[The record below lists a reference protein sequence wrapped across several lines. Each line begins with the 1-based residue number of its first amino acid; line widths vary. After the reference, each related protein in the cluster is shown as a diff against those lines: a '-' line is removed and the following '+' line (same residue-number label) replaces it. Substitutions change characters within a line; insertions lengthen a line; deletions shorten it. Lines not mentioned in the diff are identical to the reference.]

1 MGFDAG
7 LYRYPKYKERLSSRD
22 LYYIEEVLSYQNNDW
37 AQGRF
42 STAEEY
48 ALYTLDLTE
57 EGRKSYNPPSA
68 EAIQF
73 YIERA
78 KPDEFDRMS
87 ISENMGYWCSN
98 GSGEIYEWF
107 RDLAA
112 SKNIKETGYGLTVD
126 LGMKDVADFALFCW
140 QYIVKHMPEPCVI
153 NRAFK
158 YIQPEDD
165 DISQEEYDIR
175 LMRCDGI
182 EAVFEDDVTK
192 RFDTNE
198 DYGCEFFM
206 PKEYYNDWEMNGYF
220 NGLQMALE
228 ILRST
233 NFDMEYIQYNGG
245 W

>member
-7 LYRYPKYKERLSSRD
+7 LYRYPKYKEHLTSRD
-22 LYYIEEVLSYQNNDW
+22 LHYIEEILSYQNSEW
-37 AQGRF
+37 AQERF
-42 STAEEY
+42 STAAEY
-48 ALYTLDLTE
+48 ALYTLDLTGE
-57 EGRKSYNPPSA
+57 EKNSYTPPSA

-98 GSGEIYEWF
+98 GSGDIYDWF
-107 RDLAA
+107 KNLAN
-112 SKNIKETGYGLTVD
+112 SRGVKESVYGLNVE

-140 QYIVKHMPEPCVI
+140 DYIVKHMPEPCTI

-158 YIQPEDD
+158 YVKPEDED
-165 DISQEEYDIR
+165 CEEYDIR
-175 LMRCDGI
+175 LMRCDGV
-182 EAVFEDDVTK
+182 EAVFENDVTK

-198 DYGCEFFM
+198 DYGIEFFM
-206 PKEYYNDWEMNGYF
+206 PKEYYDDWTMNGYF

-233 NFDMEYIQYNGG
+233 NFDMEIIKYSGG